1 MGVSCK
7 ILDLS
12 ILESQ
17 EVSVPFCEPDLG
29 KHIHVALYSS
39 PACAAMYVVCACPW
53 KAPEPHPCS
62 PIDLDLE
69 YPFLC
74 VPHRVAH

>member
-12 ILESQ
+12 VLESQ

-29 KHIHVALYSS
+29 KHIHVALYLS
-39 PACAAMYVVCACPW
+39 PACAVCGVCLP
-53 KAPEPHPCS
+53 
-62 PIDLDLE
+62 LE
-69 YPFLC
+69 GP
-74 VPHRVAH
+74 